1 LIFNVIDIISKPSE
15 DNTRWLFFMM
25 AIVMTNDV
33 SFEDST
39 IHINI
44 LKKKGKKPSEAC
56 IQQDKHNINNQK
68 N

>member
-1 LIFNVIDIISKPSE
+1 
-15 DNTRWLFFMM
+15 
-25 AIVMTNDV
+25 MTNDV

-44 LKKKGKKPSEAC
+44 IKKKGKKPSEAC

-68 N
+68 KLRDRILGKECNLWLQ